1 MLCVMEEIAARHK
14 SLYQLNI
21 SDCLAS
27 NLRRILP
34 LHLLDVCDI
43 IRGKR
48 W

>member
-1 MLCVMEEIAARHK
+1 MEEIAARHK

-34 LHLLDVCDI
+34 LHLRDICDVIQD
-43 IRGKR
+43 KR
-48 W
+48 